1 MTHRLP
7 TIALLAALVAGG
19 CQAQGPAPTAQF
31 ALNRATGASTQHLMA
46 DTRTAY
52 STTVSTLA
60 GTGQPGFME
69 GPAATAKFNAPH
81 GIAVDAAGNLYVAD
95 TFNMGIRMITP
106 AGLVMTVGLPFVL
119 GQIVLPKAVA
129 VMANGTL
136 AVLENKKN
144 RIQFLDA
151 MGNVTPFV
159 GGRIDS
165 QGDGLLPS
173 TYGYQDGKGDMAR
186 FQTMYDFCVDGGG
199 TMYVS
204 DSNRIRKVYPDGT
217 VVTLAGIEKVG
228 HVDGAGGI
236 ARFNTVKGIAVD
248 AQGVLYVADSGNDRI
263 RKIVPD
269 PLNPSQVTVTDYAGG
284 AAGFQDGSEGRYAM
298 FNNPTDVALDGLGNL
313 YVTDTGNHCIR
324 KVLAGST
331 EVITLAGGS
340 GEGATDG
347 PGGTAQFSAPDQL
360 AVDGS
365 GNIYVTDLKNN
376 KIRLIT
382 QQ

>member
-7 TIALLAALVAGG
+7 TIALLAALLAGG
-19 CQAQGPAPTAQF
+19 CQAQAPAPTAGF
-31 ALNRATGASTQHLMA
+31 ALNRSASAPTQHLMA

-60 GTGQPGFME
+60 GTGKAGFME

-106 AGLVMTVGLPFVL
+106 AGMVMTVGLPFVL
-119 GQIVLPKAVA
+119 GKIVLPKAVA
-129 VMANGTL
+129 VMGNGTL
-136 AVLENKKN
+136 AVLENQKN

-159 GGRIDS
+159 GGKLKWEGTGLP
-165 QGDGLLPS
+165 QG
-173 TYGYQDGKGDMAR
+173 TYGYQDGKGDLAR
-186 FQTMYDFCVDGGG
+186 FQTMYDFCVDGAGN
-199 TMYVS
+199 MYVS

-217 VVTLAGIEKVG
+217 VVTLAGVQKVG
-228 HVDGAGGI
+228 HVDGDGGI
-236 ARFNTVKGIAVD
+236 ARFNTVRGIAVD

-263 RKIVPD
+263 RKIVPN

-284 AAGFQDGSEGRYAM
+284 AAGFLDGSEGRYAM
-298 FNNPTDVALDGLGNL
+298 FNNPTDVAVDGLGNV

-324 KVLAGST
+324 KILAGSS

-340 GEGATDG
+340 EGATDG
-347 PGGTAQFSAPDQL
+347 PGNAAQFSAPDQL
-360 AVDGS
+360 AVDGN
-365 GNIYVTDLKNN
+365 GTIYVTDLKNN
-376 KIRLIT
+376 KIRMI
-382 QQ
+382 QQQ